1 YRRIFLGQ
9 NCGTFSV
16 TETKPVVRDDHPV
29 VLIGPADVE
38 KDDLERVLQPGR
50 KVVAADGGAARAL
63 EFGVTPD
70 AVIGDF
76 DSFAPDTRIGAS
88 KLHRIAD
95 QDSTDFEKCLA
106 RISAPRVLAFG
117 FLGARID
124 HGLAV
129 LSALAKTPPGWC
141 VLVSP
146 HDIAVHCPRDIDLDL
161 APGTRV
167 SLFPMTPVT
176 GRSTGLHWPIEGLAF
191 DPMGQ
196 IGTSN
201 HATGP
206 VTLEMAGQGML
217 LILPPAAFRPLLAAL
232 PSA

>member
-1 YRRIFLGQ
+1 MGQ

-16 TETKPVVRDDHPV
+16 TETTAVLCDDQPVL
-29 VLIGPADVE
+29 LIGPADAQ
-38 KDDLERVLQPGR
+38 KADFERVAQPGR

-63 EFGVTPD
+63 AFGVTPD

-76 DSFAPDTRIGAS
+76 DSFAPDARIAPA
-88 KLHRIAD
+88 KLHRIAE

-106 RISAPRVLAFG
+106 RIDAPRVLALG

-129 LSALAKTPPGWC
+129 LSALAKSPPGWC
-141 VLVSP
+141 VLISP
-146 HDIAVHCPRDIDLDL
+146 HDIAVHCPHQMALDL

-167 SLFPMTPVT
+167 SLFPMTGVA
-176 GRSTGLHWPIEGLAF
+176 GRSTGLNWPIDGLAF
-191 DPMGQ
+191 HPMGQ

-201 HATGP
+201 LSTGP
-206 VTLEMAGQGML
+206 VTLEVSGDGML
-217 LILPPAAFRPLLAAL
+217 LILPPNALGPLLAAL

>member
-1 YRRIFLGQ
+1 MGQ
-9 NCGTFSV
+9 NYGTCSV
-16 TETKPVVRDDHPV
+16 TETTAVLCDDQPV
-29 VLIGPADVE
+29 VLIGPAEAE
-38 KDDLERVLQPGR
+38 KADLDRVLRPQS

-76 DSFAPDTRIGAS
+76 DSFAPDGRISPDA
-88 KLHRIAD
+88 LHPVAE
-95 QDSTDFEKCLA
+95 QDSTDFQKCLR
-106 RISAPRVLAFG
+106 RIDAPRVLALG

-129 LSALAKTPPGWC
+129 LSALAQTPPGWC
-141 VLVSP
+141 VLISP
-146 HDIAVHCPRDIDLDL
+146 YDIAVHCPPKIALDL
-161 APGTRV
+161 TPGTRV
-167 SLFPMTPVT
+167 SLYPMTKVT
-176 GRSTGLHWPIEGLAF
+176 GRSTGLNWPIEGLAF

-206 VTLEMAGQGML
+206 VSLEMSGEGML
-217 LILPPAAFRPLLAAL
+217 LILPPDAYASLLAAL

>member
-1 YRRIFLGQ
+1 MGQ

-16 TETKPVVRDDHPV
+16 TETAAVLRDDQPV
-29 VLIGPADVE
+29 VLIGPAEAE
-38 KDDLERVLQPGR
+38 KADLERVLRPGQ

-63 EFGVTPD
+63 AFGVTPD

-76 DSFAPDTRIGAS
+76 DSFAPDTRIAAAN
-88 KLHRIAD
+88 LHHVAE

-106 RISAPRVLAFG
+106 RIDAPRVLAVG

-129 LSALAKTPPGWC
+129 LSALAQTPPGWC
-141 VLVSP
+141 VLISP
-146 HDIAVHCPRDIDLDL
+146 YDIAVHCPPQIDLNL
-161 APGTRV
+161 TPGTRV
-167 SLFPMTPVT
+167 SLYPMAQVS
-176 GRSTGLHWPIEGLAF
+176 GRSEGLVWPIEGLSF

-201 HATGP
+201 QATGP
-206 VTLEMAGQGML
+206 VSLEISGEGML
-217 LILPPAAFRPLLAAL
+217 LILPPDAYAPLMAAL
-232 PSA
+232 AST